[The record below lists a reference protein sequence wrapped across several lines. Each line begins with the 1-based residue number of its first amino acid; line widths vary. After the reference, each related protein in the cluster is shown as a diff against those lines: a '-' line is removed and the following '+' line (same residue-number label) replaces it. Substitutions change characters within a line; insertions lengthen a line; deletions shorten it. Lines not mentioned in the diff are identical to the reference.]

1 MEMEK
6 MWKTLSCYLLPHCKL
21 LCILIT
27 IFPIFLPVL
36 YIYEYTILAEHIPS
50 ATSSSMAPFT
60 WEKHH
65 CMSPPGPAKIGVGET
80 KTFKQNSGWLQGHY
94 IYFNL
99 ELSNVSQVWRN
110 TAVSID
116 YNVQLVEVN
125 KDCQISN
132 FWLIMNQSAS
142 AIIEVVCQNNILIVC
157 LDLPCMYIQ
166 VVQKKHLLEERF
178 CFSTLSLRK
187 RGIN

>member
-1 MEMEK
+1 MNTPF
-6 MWKTLSCYLLPHCKL
+6 WQSTYPQLRRHRWLLSPERSTTACHLQVLQKL
-21 LCILIT
+21 G
-27 IFPIFLPVL
+27 
-36 YIYEYTILAEHIPS
+36 
-50 ATSSSMAPFT
+50 
-60 WEKHH
+60 W
-65 CMSPPGPAKIGVGET
+65 GET